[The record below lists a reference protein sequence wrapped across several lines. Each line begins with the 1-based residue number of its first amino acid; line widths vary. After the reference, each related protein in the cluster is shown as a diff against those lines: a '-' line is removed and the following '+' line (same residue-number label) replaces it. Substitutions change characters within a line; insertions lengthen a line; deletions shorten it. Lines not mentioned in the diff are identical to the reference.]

1 MSLLQEIFALLLCG
15 KDDSILMSFS
25 CGLNVDQIFMFYFTF
40 GENALMPF
48 PFSQIALVPLK
59 NAKIV
64 LVPFKTEGNFL
75 IAL

>member
-1 MSLLQEIFALLLCG
+1 MNFQ
-15 KDDSILMSFS
+15 
-25 CGLNVDQIFMFYFTF
+25 FYFNVE
-40 GENALMPF
+40 ENALVPF

-59 NAKIV
+59 NVKIA